1 MKTDFWGKMSDEY
14 LKDNPEPPPLT
25 DTSLAAFEQR
35 AGLKLPKMLTDL
47 LRVKNGGL
55 LQNTDFRFHGKG
67 YEVTYIKAV
76 ASDDS
81 YDSIR
86 SYTSILSDTDS
97 VETREQ
103 LQGIMGPLNK
113 LLYVAEPSGY
123 PFGYVLNYNKL
134 NSHGEP
140 TIWCI
145 GLEFGEPP
153 SVKQI
158 ADSFA
163 EFLAGQYFGDELPIV
178 DLKEADKYRLVAKGG
193 YEGRYEG
200 EPEPERGVLSG
211 LPVKVRWK
219 ICSHRNRLIVFQD
232 IDWAGQKEIR
242 REEIHKAALT
252 LDFPELESYGVEL
265 EPELAE
271 MIRPAVEVEVISQ
284 SEIPVIPKIWV
295 LLLHIQMGDKRW
307 VKTASSSLFQGRWKN
322 EKSKILYSSIKSAS
336 RSEVE
341 KTLRAVAAS
350 CAGLRRWFG

>member
-1 MKTDFWGKMSDEY
+1 MREDFWGKMSDEY
-14 LKDNPEPPPLT
+14 LKNNPEPPPLT
-25 DTSLAAFEQR
+25 DASLAAFEQR
-35 AGLKLPKMLTDL
+35 VGFKLPKELTDL

-55 LQNTDFRFHGKG
+55 IQNTDFKFNGKG
-67 YEVTYIKAV
+67 YEVAYFKSVTEN
-76 ASDDS
+76 S

-86 SYTSILSDTDS
+86 PYASILEDP
-97 VETREQ
+97 EWAEMRKQ
-103 LQGIMGPLNK
+103 LQDKTGNLSK
-113 LLYVAEPSGY
+113 LLLIAEPNGSPY
-123 PFGYVLNYNKL
+123 AFALNYNHP
-134 NSHGEP
+134 SATGEP
-140 TIWCI
+140 SVDCIWLGECEEADARCI
-145 GLEFGEPP
+145 AG
-153 SVKQI
+153 
-158 ADSFA
+158 SFA

-178 DLKEADKYRLVAKGG
+178 DLKEADKYRLVAEGG

-307 VKTASSSLFQGRWKN
+307 VTTASSSPYQGRWKN
-322 EKSKILYSSIKSAS
+322 EKSKLLYASIQSAS

-341 KTLRAVAAS
+341 KTLRAVIAS
-350 CAGLRRWFG
+350 CAGLRHWFG